1 MTTFV
6 FATECPDILPSA
18 SSWELVTNTRIFQSP
33 LTNAIKTAGRKGS
46 HWKISLSFDNLS
58 GEDRAN
64 MQAFLAS
71 LEGQE
76 HRFKIKDHSFTRRG
90 TGTTTGWT
98 SDSSPASSGNTLRLQ
113 NSGTVT
119 TTIAKGDYI
128 SVDNQ
133 LFMATATA
141 TCTAASELS
150 ITVSPE
156 VRSLTAGQS
165 AELVNPTG
173 VFILTGSTGWDTRPG
188 IISSFRLDA
197 VEDVLA

>member
-6 FATECPDILPSA
+6 FATECPNILPSA

-46 HWKISLSFDNLS
+46 HWKISLSFDNLFA
-58 GEDRAN
+58 EDRAN
-64 MQAFLAS
+64 MQAFLAA

-76 HRFKIKDHSFTRRG
+76 HRFEIKDHSFTRRG

-98 SDSSPASSGNTLRLQ
+98 SDSSPASSGNTLNLQ

-119 TTIAKGDYI
+119 TSIAKGDYI

-133 LFMATATA
+133 LFI
-141 TCTAASELS
+141 CTEGDSVTNGSELS
-150 ITVSPE
+150 VTVSPA

-165 AELVNPTG
+165 VELVNPTG
-173 VFILTGSTGWDTRPG
+173 IFIMTGSTGWDTRPG